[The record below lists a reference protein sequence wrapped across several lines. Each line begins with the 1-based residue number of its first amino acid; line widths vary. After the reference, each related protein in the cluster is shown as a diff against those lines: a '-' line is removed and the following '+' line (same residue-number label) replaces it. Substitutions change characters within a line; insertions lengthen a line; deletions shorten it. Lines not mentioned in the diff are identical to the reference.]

1 MKNKLRIII
10 GTICVIL
17 IAGTMTACN
26 SGSTENTETTKEVEV
41 TTVAEIKIDEA
52 TAKEIVFTSL
62 SIQETA
68 AENLTVKFENNTYVI
83 AFDWSGFDYQYTV
96 DASTGEIIEKIFD
109 GDVI

>member
-17 IAGTMTACN
+17 
-26 SGSTENTETTKEVEV
+26 TTKEVEV